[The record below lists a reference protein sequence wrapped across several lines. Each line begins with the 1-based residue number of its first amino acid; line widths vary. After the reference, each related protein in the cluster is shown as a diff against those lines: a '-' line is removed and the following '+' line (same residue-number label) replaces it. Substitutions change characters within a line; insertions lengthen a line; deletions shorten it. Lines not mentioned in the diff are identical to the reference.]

1 MASPLRQT
9 KNIYL
14 MIGAIFSI
22 SFNIIEKIYT
32 GKLQVY
38 YVNHIGVSVY
48 KYMQVEIVIN
58 GQTY

>member
-48 KYMQVEIVIN
+48 KYIQVETVIN